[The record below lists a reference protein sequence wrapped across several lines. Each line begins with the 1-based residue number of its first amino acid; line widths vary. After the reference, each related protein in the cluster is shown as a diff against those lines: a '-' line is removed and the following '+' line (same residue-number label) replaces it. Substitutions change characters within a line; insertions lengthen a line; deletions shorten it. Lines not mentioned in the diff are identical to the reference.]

1 MAKVNGV
8 EPSKINGI
16 TLPTAL
22 LTGSWTARPG
32 TGDDSEDFDDPSHG
46 DWYRVSS
53 SADGLLASYRY
64 SSIVEEWVR
73 PEIYEGTPAVI
84 TQIRGSVLPS
94 AEDAAWTHTTANGG
108 AITTDGTKV
117 TFNGGSSTNKTAY
130 AIYDHDEDHDE
141 FHFMQGLV
149 QCTATSAPG
158 GSKNG
163 RVIGIDANSKF
174 YKVVLDTNDITASF
188 ANNTTYTYY
197 GKDHNNWPYQKA
209 GTNLPSGS
217 ALADATTNEVFMEFY
232 ANASGSWCYLSHSTT
247 PTMIVEGAGGGMQ
260 STSNKNYTIGD
271 LDGSEIGTITIRE
284 SFWGTYTPTANTASA
299 LYIYGGA

>member
-16 TLPTAL
+16 TLPAAL

-32 TGDDSEDFDDPSHG
+32 TGDDSLSFDDPSHG

-64 SSIVEEWVR
+64 SSTVEEWLR
-73 PEIYEGTPAVI
+73 PEIFQGDPTVI

-94 AEDAAWTHTTANGG
+94 AEDEAWTHTTANGG

-117 TFNGGSSTNKTAY
+117 TLNGSTATNRTAY
-130 AIYDHDEDHDE
+130 VTYDHDQNNGHT
-141 FHFMQGLV
+141 FHFVQGLV
-149 QCTATSAPG
+149 QCTTTSATG
-158 GSKNG
+158 GSRNG
-163 RVIGIDANSKF
+163 RIVGIDANSKF
-174 YKVVLDTNDITASF
+174 FKVVLDTNDITASY
-188 ANNTTYTYY
+188 ASTSKY
-197 GKDHNNWPYQKA
+197 GKDHNNWPYTQA

-217 ALADATTNEVFMEFY
+217 DLADATTNEVLMELY
-232 ANASGSWCYLSHSTT
+232 ANPSGSWCYLSHSTT
-247 PTMIVEGAGGGMQ
+247 PTMLVEVAGGMA

-271 LDGSEIGTITIRE
+271 LDGSEIGVITIRE
-284 SFWGTYTPTANTASA
+284 SFWGTYTPRANTASV
-299 LYIYGGA
+299 LIEYGGA